1 MPDLAL
7 SAGELASMRHTVN
20 SYLAGTAVIHT
31 RSTVSDGQGGQIET
45 YAAAGTVSALLA
57 PLTGSEM
64 EIASRLAAESS
75 HMLTVPST
83 STVAVTDRVVYAS
96 RTYEV
101 TLVKAW
107 TPYAIHRRVCVSE
120 IA

>member
-1 MPDLAL
+1 
-7 SAGELASMRHTVN
+7 MRHTVN

-57 PLTGSEM
+57 PLSGSEV

-107 TPYAIHRRVCVSE
+107 TPYATNRRVCVSE